1 MLNETFFSEME
12 EEYAAHES
20 RLTDL
25 SEQVMALNMRMTDY
39 LQIIGD
45 RSEFYRTCQ
54 K

>member
-1 MLNETFFSEME
+1 ME
-12 EEYAAHES
+12 EEYVAHET

-25 SEQVMALNMRMTDY
+25 SDQVMALNMRMTEY
-39 LQIIGD
+39 LQFIGD